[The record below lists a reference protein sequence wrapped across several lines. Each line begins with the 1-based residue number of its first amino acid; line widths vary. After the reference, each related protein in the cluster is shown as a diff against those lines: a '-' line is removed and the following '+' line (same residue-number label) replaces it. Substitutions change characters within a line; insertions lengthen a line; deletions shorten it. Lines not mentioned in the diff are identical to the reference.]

1 MTVHHHRFAGVDTA
15 APPLAA
21 RHPERPAL
29 VGLFLGA
36 FAIGCTEFVV
46 VGLLS
51 LIADG
56 FAVSEAA
63 AGQLVTLNAVAV
75 AVGAPVLAAA
85 TARLPR
91 RAVLL
96 AALAVF
102 TVSHAVAALAPTFAV
117 LLATRLVS
125 GASFGLYIAVAIGT
139 AGRLVP
145 EQARARAMATVVA
158 GVSTATALG
167 VPLGT
172 LLGQNAGWRLPF
184 AAIGALAV
192 VAAVTIART
201 LPDLPAV
208 EVAPLRTRLA
218 ALRTRPVAL
227 GIAAIVAFWAASF
240 SAYTY
245 LVPLLA
251 AADVT
256 GSAVTVVLFATGVAA
271 VAGNVLGGRSADAHV
286 RATLLVTT
294 AVTVAALLLLGPA
307 TAAPVTAVVLVVV
320 WQVAAW
326 SYVPAAQAAVA
337 HAAGPQAETAV
348 SFTVSAFNVGI
359 VVGAAAGGLALDT
372 AGLSGVTILAAALGL
387 LTAALV
393 VAALP
398 ARHRASA

>member
-1 MTVHHHRFAGVDTA
+1 MAVAPVEPPA
-15 APPLAA
+15 AP
-21 RHPERPAL
+21 RTRPAL
-29 VGLFLGA
+29 AGLFLGA
-36 FAIGCTEFVV
+36 FAVGCTEFVV
-46 VGLLS
+46 VGLLG
-51 LIADG
+51 LIAG
-56 FAVSEAA
+56 GLAVSEAA

-91 RAVLL
+91 RTVLL

-102 TVSHAVAALAPTFAV
+102 AASHAAAALAPDYAV

-145 EQARARAMATVVA
+145 ERARARAMATVVA

-172 LLGQNAGWRLPF
+172 LLGQSAGWRLPF

-192 VAAVTIART
+192 LAAVLIART
-201 LPDLPAV
+201 LPALPSEA
-208 EVAPLRTRLA
+208 VAPLRARLA

-227 GIAAIVAFWAASF
+227 GTAAIVAFWAATF
-240 SAYTY
+240 TAYTY

-251 AADVT
+251 AAGVE
-256 GSAVTVVLFATGVAA
+256 GVAVTAVLFATGLAA
-271 VAGNVLGGRSADAHV
+271 VAGNVLGGRAADA
-286 RATLLVTT
+286 RLRPTLLVTT
-294 AVTVAALLLLGPA
+294 AVTTAALLLLAPA
-307 TAAPVTAVVLVVV
+307 LAAPVTAVALVVV
-320 WQVAAW
+320 WQLAAW

-337 HAAGPQAETAV
+337 RAAGAQAETAV
-348 SFTVSAFNVGI
+348 SFTVSAFNTGI

-372 AGLSGVTILAAALGL
+372 AGLPGVTALAAALGV

-393 VAALP
+393 VAARPPPPPP
-398 ARHRASA
+398 APSR

>member
-1 MTVHHHRFAGVDTA
+1 MTVAPVEPSAA
-15 APPLAA
+15 AP
-21 RHPERPAL
+21 RTRPAL
-29 VGLFLGA
+29 AGLFLGA
-36 FAIGCTEFVV
+36 FAVGCTEFVV
-46 VGLLS
+46 VGLLG
-51 LIADG
+51 LIAG
-56 FAVSEAA
+56 GLAVSEAA

-85 TARLPR
+85 TARFPR
-91 RAVLL
+91 RTVLL

-102 TVSHAVAALAPTFAV
+102 AASHAAAALAPDYAV

-145 EQARARAMATVVA
+145 ESARARAMATVVA

-172 LLGQNAGWRLPF
+172 LLGQSAGWRLPF

-192 VAAVTIART
+192 LAAVLVART
-201 LPDLPAV
+201 LPALPSEA
-208 EVAPLRTRLA
+208 VAPLRVRLA

-227 GIAAIVAFWAASF
+227 GTAAIVAFWAATF
-240 SAYTY
+240 TAYTY

-251 AADVT
+251 AAGVE
-256 GSAVTVVLFATGVAA
+256 GVAVTAVLFATGLAA
-271 VAGNVLGGRSADAHV
+271 VAGNVLGGRAADTRL
-286 RATLLVTT
+286 RATLLVTA
-294 AVTVAALLLLGPA
+294 AVTTAALLLLAPA
-307 TAAPVTAVVLVVV
+307 LATPVTAVALVVV
-320 WQVAAW
+320 WQLAAW

-337 HAAGPQAETAV
+337 RAAGAQAETAV

-372 AGLSGVTILAAALGL
+372 AGLPGVTALAAALGV

-398 ARHRASA
+398 ARRPQSAR